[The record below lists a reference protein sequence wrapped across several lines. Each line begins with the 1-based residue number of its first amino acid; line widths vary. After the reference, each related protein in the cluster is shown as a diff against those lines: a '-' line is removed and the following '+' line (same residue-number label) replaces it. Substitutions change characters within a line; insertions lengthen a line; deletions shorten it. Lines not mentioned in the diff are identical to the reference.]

1 MTIATG
7 TGTTAEIVTLSDA
20 AHTLT
25 IMLRQYKNGD
35 AQGGATGKRGRFTDA
50 QIDAQIAAV
59 SAAITA
65 VNA

>member
-7 TGTTAEIVTLSDA
+7 TATTVELNTLHDA
-20 AHTLT
+20 VHNLA
-25 IMLRQYKNGD
+25 IMLRQIKQGD
-35 AQGGATGKRGRFTDA
+35 GYGGATPRLGRFTAA
-50 QIDAQIAAV
+50 QIDAQITAV